1 MRLIVNILFIVMASV
16 LVGCNGF
23 NGDSVPPSF
32 FYVAVE
38 GNEGAD
44 LLDENTPDNILNEK
58 IQYVI
63 DGSEYKIAWQP
74 PYKNAQYIYGNFA
87 HIKKLGSTNYLTSTF
102 LWVSL
107 KKNPVDFKLVLGSD
121 EFEFS
126 MFESSGKENN
136 VIILPNGTRHV
147 FDRYG
152 FIILIKYDKDGAPT
166 VSLMDLTELYQ

>member
-87 HIKKLGSTNYLTSTF
+87 HIEKLGSASGMKAALHSVLTLGKSATST
-102 LWVSL
+102 L
-107 KKNPVDFKLVLGSD
+107 
-121 EFEFS
+121 
-126 MFESSGKENN
+126 
-136 VIILPNGTRHV
+136 T
-147 FDRYG
+147 
-152 FIILIKYDKDGAPT
+152 APRR
-166 VSLMDLTELYQ
+166 LQALRKWL